1 MQIKRTLWFL
11 TAGALLLMLTACP
24 GPAPTTGTLEITV
37 AAPAGVTPDVRVTGP
52 STDRPVS
59 TTGATVL
66 ADLQP
71 GEYQVVVNQVVV
83 AGIGYGGT
91 GATLRVEAGRRA
103 THNVN
108 YLAVSG
114 AIRIDLT
121 DTGLPTG
128 LSPEVTLVNP
138 DRTVRPPTSSTATE
152 LDFHNLP
159 PGNYTLEV
167 PNRTLNG
174 LIYAS
179 AQDGATVT
187 VTAGEQAAVNLA
199 YTLNPGAATITVAG
213 LVSTLPSE
221 VTVTLTRGTDPIT
234 RTFSANGNVNF
245 DNLPPGTYTITA
257 NAIVDIGDYDY
268 AFTLSPSTLSV
279 VSNSTSSATLTYSRP
294 TLSVTLSGLPQIG
307 TADTLTVAAQRG
319 TEPAVT
325 QTFSNHTLPFSGAV
339 SLTLPRFGSYTVSA
353 YGSLSGQPVRVVGQI
368 VDSLLTSDTPTAS
381 VSSTASSATAT
392 LTFGDGLTGRLFVA
406 GNGAFN
412 NGIPGEDAAYTI
424 TDFELTQTTPSL
436 TPLTGPG
443 GLSAP
448 GLFRVAF
455 DAQGNLFAMYQFI
468 PPTVSEQ
475 RIVRISAA
483 NLAAGNFGETASG
496 NTVIDRLAMGPG
508 SEPAD
513 MAFDRDGNLWI
524 ANDAEGRLVCI
535 AAARLT
541 GSSPITSADATF
553 NSNVQVRLQHTPTPE
568 HPNPY
573 TVMDNIRTIA
583 FDTASNLWFA
593 AGDYRVDRVTGTA
606 QNQTVEYGRRA
617 VLARINAAALTC
629 AGGTQ
634 TLTAAEIPVR
644 LDISNARRYFV
655 SLSGT
660 PEPVDPEG
668 PYRGILKPAALV
680 YDPATNSLWVGDYGG
695 SNGLARTNPDFRDAD
710 ADQETLIRVPL
721 NATNTVPTVTADP
734 PDGFNLRP
742 AAIDHRISIGFTES
756 PGGSSTG
763 LQQVFG
769 LAFDKTGAL
778 WIVANNNVELVAGD
792 VPGPSDRRGKL
803 YRVTVPDRTPAMAMW
818 AVQNVTPIHTINAPN
833 DGVGFAGIGFN
844 R

>member
-52 STDRPVS
+52 STDRAVA
-59 TTGATVL
+59 TTGPTVL

-91 GATLRVEAGRRA
+91 GTTLRVEAGRRA

-108 YLAVSG
+108 YVAVSG

-121 DTGLPTG
+121 NTGLPTG
-128 LSPEVTLVNP
+128 LSPEVTLRNP
-138 DRTVRPPTSSTATE
+138 DGTVRPPTSSTATE

-174 LIYAS
+174 STYAS
-179 AQDGATVT
+179 AQNGATVT
-187 VTAGEQAAVNLA
+187 VTAGEQATVNLA

-221 VTVTLTRGTDPIT
+221 VAVTLTQGTTTIN
-234 RTFSANGNVNF
+234 RTFTANGDVNF
-245 DNLPPGTYTITA
+245 DNLPPGAYTITA
-257 NAIVDIGDYDY
+257 NAIVNNGDYDY
-268 AFTLSPSTLSV
+268 AFTLSPSTLNV
-279 VSNSTSSATLTYSRP
+279 ASNSTSSATLTYSRP

-307 TADTLTVAAQRG
+307 TAETLTVAAQRG
-319 TEPAVT
+319 TDPAVT
-325 QTFSNHTLPFSGAV
+325 QTLSSRTLPFTGTV

-353 YGSLSGQPVRVVGQI
+353 YGSSSGQPVQVTGQI
-368 VDSLLTSDTPTAS
+368 VDSVLTSDTPTAN
-381 VSSTASSATAT
+381 VSSTAPTASAT
-392 LTFGDGLTGRLFVA
+392 LTFSDGLTGRMFVA
-406 GNGAFN
+406 GNGHFN
-412 NGIPGEDAAYTI
+412 NGSPGEDAAYTI
-424 TDFELTQTTPSL
+424 TDFELTQATPSL
-436 TPLTGPG
+436 TPLT

-448 GLFRVAF
+448 GLFRVEF
-455 DAQGNLFAMYQFI
+455 DAQGNLYAMYQVI
-468 PPTVSEQ
+468 PTVSEQ

-483 NLAAGNFGETASG
+483 NLAAGNFVETAPG
-496 NTVIDRLAMGPG
+496 NTVVDRLAMGPG

-535 AAARLT
+535 AATRLT
-541 GSSPITSADATF
+541 GASPITVADATF
-553 NSNVQVRLQHTPTPE
+553 SSDVQVRPQHTPTPE
-568 HPNPY
+568 RLNPY
-573 TVMDNIRTIA
+573 TVMDNIRAIA
-583 FDTASNLWFA
+583 FDTAGNLWFA
-593 AGDYRVDRVTGTA
+593 AGDYRVDEVSGTVST
-606 QNQTVEYGRRA
+606 QTVVYGRRA
-617 VLARINAAALTC
+617 VLARINATALTC
-629 AGGTQ
+629 SGGPQ
-634 TLTAAEIPVR
+634 TLTATAIPVR
-644 LDISNARRYFV
+644 LDISNAHRYYENPA
-655 SLSGT
+655 GT
-660 PEPVDPEG
+660 SVRVEPVG
-668 PYRGILKPAALV
+668 AFRGILKPAALV
-680 YDPATNSLWVGDYGG
+680 YHADTNSLWVGDYGG
-695 SNGLARTNPDFRDAD
+695 SNGFTSTDPLFRDAD

-721 NATNTVPTVTADP
+721 NATNTASTTAELP
-734 PDGFNLRP
+734 PDGFNLRR
-742 AAIDHRISIGFTES
+742 AEIDHRISIGFTMS
-756 PGGSSTG
+756 PGPASTG

-778 WIVANNNVELVAGD
+778 WIVANNNVELVTGD
-792 VPGPSDRRGKL
+792 APGPSDRRGKL

-818 AVQNVTPIHTINAPN
+818 AVQNVTPGLTISAPN

>member
-52 STDRPVS
+52 STDRPVA
-59 TTGATVL
+59 TTGPTVL

-91 GATLRVEAGRRA
+91 GATLRVEAGRRS

-108 YLAVSG
+108 YVAESG

-121 DTGLPTG
+121 NTGLPTG
-128 LSPEVTLVNP
+128 LSPEVTLRNP
-138 DRTVRPPTSSTATE
+138 DLTVRSPTSSTATE

-174 LIYAS
+174 STYAS
-179 AQDGATVT
+179 AQNGATVT
-187 VTAGEQAAVNLA
+187 VTAGEQATVNLA

-213 LVSTLPSE
+213 LVSTLPNE
-221 VTVTLTRGTDPIT
+221 VTVTLTQGTTSIN
-234 RTFSANGNVNF
+234 RTFTANGDVNF

-257 NAIVDIGDYDY
+257 NAIEGNGDQDY
-268 AFTLSPSTLSV
+268 AVTLSQPTLSV
-279 VSNSTSSATLTYSRP
+279 ASNSTSSATLTYSRP

-319 TEPAVT
+319 ADPAVT
-325 QTFSNHTLPFSGAV
+325 QTLSSRTLPFTGPV

-353 YGSLSGQPVRVVGQI
+353 YGSSSGQPVVVIGQI
-368 VDSLLTSDTPTAS
+368 VDSRLTSDNPSAS
-381 VSSTASSATAT
+381 VSSTASSTTAT
-392 LTFGDGLTGRLFVA
+392 LTFSDGLTGRIFVA
-406 GNGAFN
+406 GNGHFN
-412 NGIPGEDAAYTI
+412 NGSPGEDAAYTI
-424 TDFELTQTTPSL
+424 TDFELTQATPSL
-436 TPLTGPG
+436 TLLTGPG

-448 GLFRVAF
+448 GLFRVEF
-455 DAQGNLFAMYQFI
+455 DAQGNLYAMYQVI
-468 PPTVSEQ
+468 PAVSEQ

-483 NLAAGNFGETASG
+483 NLAAGNFGETAPG

-524 ANDAEGRLVCI
+524 ANDAEGLLVCI
-535 AAARLT
+535 AAVRLT

-553 NSNVQVRLQHTPTPE
+553 SSNVQVRPQHTPPTVR
-568 HPNPY
+568 PY
-573 TVMDNIRTIA
+573 TVMDNIRAIA
-583 FDTASNLWFA
+583 FDTAGNLWFA
-593 AGDYRVDRVTGTA
+593 AGDYRVDEVSGTA
-606 QNQTVEYGRRA
+606 PNQTVVYGRRA

-629 AGGTQ
+629 SGGQQ
-634 TLTAAEIPVR
+634 TLTATEIPVR
-644 LDISNARRYFV
+644 LDISNAHRYYENPA
-655 SLSGT
+655 GT
-660 PEPVDPEG
+660 SFRVEPVG

-695 SNGLARTNPDFRDAD
+695 SNGFTRTDPRFRDAD

-721 NATNTVPTVTADP
+721 NAPNTNPSITT
-734 PDGFNLRP
+734 PDGFNLHS
-742 AAIDHRISIGFTES
+742 AEIDHRISIGFIEALPPTS
-756 PGGSSTG
+756 PSTG

-778 WIVANNNVELVAGD
+778 WIVANNNVELVTGD
-792 VPGPSDRRGKL
+792 APGPSDRRGKL
-803 YRVTVPDRTPAMAMW
+803 YRVTVPARTPAMAMW
-818 AVQNVTPIHTINAPN
+818 AVQDVAPIHTIDAPSL
-833 DGVGFAGIGFN
+833 GVGFAGIGFN

>member
-11 TAGALLLMLTACP
+11 TVGALLLMLTACP

-52 STDRPVS
+52 STDRPVA

-91 GATLRVEAGRRA
+91 GATLRVEAGRRS

-108 YLAVSG
+108 YVAVSG

-121 DTGLPTG
+121 GTGLPSG
-128 LSPEVTLVNP
+128 LSPEVTLRNP
-138 DRTVRPPTSSTATE
+138 DGTERPPTSSTATE

-167 PNRTLNG
+167 PNRTQNG
-174 LIYAS
+174 STYAS
-179 AQDGATVT
+179 AQNGATVT
-187 VTAGEQAAVNLA
+187 VTAGEQATVNLA

-213 LVSTLPSE
+213 LVSALPSE
-221 VTVTLTRGTDPIT
+221 VTVTLTRGTTSIN
-234 RTFSANGNVNF
+234 RTFTANGDVNF

-257 NAIVDIGDYDY
+257 NAILDNGDQDY
-268 AFTLSPSTLSV
+268 AFTLLPTTLTIASGVTST
-279 VSNSTSSATLTYSRP
+279 ATLTYSRP
-294 TLSVTLSGLPQIG
+294 TVTVNLTGLPQIG
-307 TADTLTVAAQRG
+307 TAATLTVSAQRG
-319 TEPAVT
+319 TDPAVT
-325 QTFSNHTLPFSGAV
+325 LTETSRTLPFTGPV
-339 SLTLPRFGSYTVSA
+339 SLTLPRFGSYNVRA
-353 YGSLSGQPVRVVGQI
+353 YGASSGEPVRVSGQI
-368 VDSLLTSDTPTAS
+368 VDSALSSNAQTAS
-381 VSSTASSATAT
+381 VSSTAPSTTAT
-392 LTFGDGLTGRLFVA
+392 LTFNDGMTGRLFVA

-424 TDFELTQTTPSL
+424 TDFELTQATPSL
-436 TPLTGPG
+436 TPLT

-448 GLFRVAF
+448 GLFRVEF

-468 PPTVSEQ
+468 STTVSEQ

-483 NLAAGNFGETASG
+483 NLAAGNFGETAPG
-496 NTVIDRLAMGPG
+496 NTVIDRLAMGDG

-535 AAARLT
+535 AATRLT
-541 GSSPITSADATF
+541 SATPITSADATF
-553 NSNVQVRLQHTPTPE
+553 VSNVQVRPQHTPTPDR
-568 HPNPY
+568 PTPY
-573 TVMDNIRTIA
+573 TVMDNIRAIA
-583 FDTASNLWFA
+583 FDTAGNLWFA
-593 AGDYRVDRVTGTA
+593 AGDYRVDEVSGIA
-606 QNQTVEYGRRA
+606 PNQTVVYGRRA

-629 AGGTQ
+629 SGGEQ
-634 TLTAAEIPVR
+634 TLTATAIPVR
-644 LDISNARRYFV
+644 LDISNAHRYYENPT
-655 SLSGT
+655 GT
-660 PEPVDPEG
+660 SVTVPPEG

-695 SNGLARTNPDFRDAD
+695 SNGFTRTDPRFRDAD

-721 NATNTVPTVTADP
+721 NGANTVPTVPADP
-734 PDGFNLRP
+734 PADGFNLRP
-742 AAIDHRISIGFTES
+742 AEIDHRISIGFTAS
-756 PGGSSTG
+756 PGPASTG

-778 WIVANNNVELVAGD
+778 WIVANNNVELVTGD
-792 VPGPSDRRGKL
+792 APGPSDRRGKL
-803 YRVTVPDRTPAMAMW
+803 YRVTVPARTPAMAMW
-818 AVQNVTPIHTINAPN
+818 AVQNVTPGLTINAPN